1 MIRGKR
7 GTNDFVDCG
16 AGNDV
21 AGIDVEGFGAPEGV
35 VEGFGVPPSDTDIF
49 APNCEAV
56 YIGIWPTTG
65 PTGPTGPVGQAV
77 RLGSG
82 TDLSAID
89 TREEVER
96 AEADGLL
103 R

>member
-21 AGIDVEGFGAPEGV
+21 AGID

-65 PTGPTGPVGQAV
+65 PTGPVGEAV